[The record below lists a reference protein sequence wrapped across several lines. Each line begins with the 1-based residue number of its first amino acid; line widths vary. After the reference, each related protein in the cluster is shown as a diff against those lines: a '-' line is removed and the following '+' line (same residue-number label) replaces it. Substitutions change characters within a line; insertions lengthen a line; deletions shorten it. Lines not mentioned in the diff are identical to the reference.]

1 MTPHD
6 HLISPYRRRR
16 AAITVRLLVMLAGG
30 GMVWS
35 WSAGPAVA
43 RQVTPEVAAP
53 RARLT
58 LPVGAGALT
67 TRRDRPAGNAGNAE

>member
-43 RQVTPEVAAP
+43 RQVSPEVAAL

-58 LPVGAGALT
+58 PPVGAGALT
-67 TRRDRPAGNAGNAE
+67 TPRDRPAGNAGNAE

>member
-6 HLISPYRRRR
+6 HPISPYRRRR
-16 AAITVRLLVMLAGG
+16 AAITARLLVMLAGG

-43 RQVTPEVAAP
+43 RQMTPAVAAP
-53 RARLT
+53 PARLT
-58 LPVGAGALT
+58 PPAGAGTLT

>member
-30 GMVWS
+30 GRVWS

-43 RQVTPEVAAP
+43 RQVSPEVAAL

-58 LPVGAGALT
+58 PPVGAGALT